1 MLKSKLAQMT
11 KDENVDFDYRKIDEL
26 LHSRIRLVI
35 ISILARVEKTDF
47 TFLKEQ
53 VKTSDGNLS
62 VQCRKLEKAGY
73 ILSKKT
79 FVDRKPITYFSISS
93 KGKKALWEYSQKL
106 ANLTLDIK
114 E

>member
-1 MLKSKLAQMT
+1 MLKNKLAQKA

-35 ISILARVEKTDF
+35 ISVLARIEKTDF

-62 VQCRKLEKAGY
+62 VQCRKLEEAGY
-73 ILSKKT
+73 ILAKKT
-79 FVDRKPITYFSISS
+79 FADRKPITYFSISS
-93 KGKKALWEYSQKL
+93 KGKKALREYSQRL
-106 ANLTLDIK
+106 ATLTLNTK